1 MNITI
6 FMFRLGK
13 NLLKLKYFL
22 QNVVCNLSLIV
33 IGVAIVIV
41 IVVVVVCVKKGICGK
56 KSVGV
61 NPTAEPASKYLPT
74 PPPPPA
80 LIPTSGLYQ
89 NPLPPIFRVNNQREP
104 SSMGYP
110 YLQPPNYKD
119 SRLPPIHRETEKNI
133 SEEIPPSY
141 EPFINQNTTISIK
154 GGFEYPVL
162 PASVYQNSQYMNN

>member
-1 MNITI
+1 MCAKI
-6 FMFRLGK
+6 
-13 NLLKLKYFL
+13 
-22 QNVVCNLSLIV
+22 
-33 IGVAIVIV
+33 
-41 IVVVVVCVKKGICGK
+41 
-56 KSVGV
+56 SVGV
-61 NPTAEPASKYLPT
+61 SPTAKPSSKYLP
-74 PPPPPA
+74 PSPPA

-104 SSMGYP
+104 SSMSYP

-119 SRLPPIHRETEKNI
+119 SRLHPIHRVKNI